1 MYLSSVSSNY
11 KAYQNCINSDCS
23 TSINTTTDPQKRA
36 TNSNV
41 LFLNSK
47 RKRQTN
53 QDIFE
58 VLSTSSTYS
67 TKGLQCFDNVNDISF
82 EEQNNK
88 CKEEEQV
95 NMLRTGLLNANFST
109 FHIFDKNKKPIYK
122 KIV

>member
-1 MYLSSVSSNY
+1 MYLSLTPSNQKIY
-11 KAYQNCINSDCS
+11 PNYINSDCS
-23 TSINTTTDPQKRA
+23 TSINTTDPQKRV
-36 TNSNV
+36 TNSSF

-53 QDIFE
+53 EDIFE
-58 VLSTSSTYS
+58 ALSTSSTYS
-67 TKGLQCFDNVNDISF
+67 TRGVQCLDNVNDISF

>member
-23 TSINTTTDPQKRA
+23 TSINTTTDPQKRV

-58 VLSTSSTYS
+58 ALSTSSTYS

-88 CKEEEQV
+88 CKEEK
-95 NMLRTGLLNANFST
+95 TKF
-109 FHIFDKNKKPIYK
+109 
-122 KIV
+122 